1 MKNKKI
7 GILGL
12 ILVICLGV
20 GGSYALLNRKT
31 QENVNKFTSAYVNI
45 GIVENDDQENINED
59 LEDGSKEYKI
69 DDNGSVDKKV
79 QIKNIN
85 LPDYPTSDTFV
96 RVKVVP
102 VLRDKDGNNAGSLP
116 FTLNY
121 VGQSSKWKEKDGY
134 FYYVEALAPDQVS
147 EYLFTSVEVNGALP
161 ENTTLEI
168 QILTEGVQA
177 RPTKDVLENGK
188 FTPAE
193 DLWGVYP
200 PDLIQN
206 N

>member
-7 GILGL
+7 WILGL

-20 GGSYALLNRKT
+20 GGTYALLNKKT
-31 QENVNKFTSAYVNI
+31 QQNVNKFTSAYVNI
-45 GIVENDDQENINED
+45 GIVENDDQENVNED
-59 LEDGSKEYKI
+59 LADGSKEYKI
-69 DDNGSVDKKV
+69 DEDGSVEKKV
-79 QIKNIN
+79 QIKNIYRE
-85 LPDYPTSDTFV
+85 DYPTSDTFV

-102 VLRDKDGNNAGSLP
+102 VLRDSQGNNAGSLP
-116 FTLNY
+116 VTLEY
-121 VGQSSKWKEKDGY
+121 VGQSSKWVEKDGY
-134 FYYVEALAPDQVS
+134 FYYVDALAPNELS
-147 EYLFTSVEVNGALP
+147 EYLFTSVKVNGTLP

-188 FTPAE
+188 LTPAE

-200 PDLIQN
+200 PDLIKTN
-206 N
+206 

>member
-7 GILGL
+7 WILGL

-20 GGSYALLNRKT
+20 GGTYALLNKKT

-69 DDNGSVDKKV
+69 DENGSVDKKV

-85 LPDYPTSDTFV
+85 LPDHPTSDTFV

-102 VLRDKDGNNAGSLP
+102 VLRDKDGHNAGSLP

-121 VGQSSKWKEKDGY
+121 VG
-134 FYYVEALAPDQVS
+134 PDQVS
-147 EYLFTSVEVNGALP
+147 EYLFTSVEVNGTLP

-177 RPTKDVLENGK
+177 RPTKDVLEDGK
-188 FTPAE
+188 LTPAE